1 MARRADDDA
10 DSLER
15 ALAPRRGHRWRA
27 LALGALVL
35 AVCAA
40 VFGAIS
46 SRSLLTAHSP
56 TVRPAVHHNQP
67 CPARVTSR
75 PTEITIQPDRDGIGL
90 VQNLAWSPLGT
101 CIAVLAT
108 QTTRSGAPGPPLLA
122 TYAPTTGTL
131 LSLVPLT
138 TALTRALA
146 GDPRATASLSGLSV
160 EYGDPLWLPDGQ
172 HVVITVTALT
182 PDELTP
188 RLAGVLLVDDQ
199 GLQPYA
205 LLVPSGSTPPVV
217 EWDLASGG
225 AQVITALPLALD
237 YRWDPDGTLRPVTTL
252 TTTAPP
258 PTPALSP
265 IGDPAGGPSFTVWQP
280 GLVYIALAP
289 PTPGANVALPG
300 AYVWQTNFAAL
311 APDGRHLITGLNVT
325 DRLEPRGRRLPSRRQ
340 LADLHLDQAAV
351 LPMRDPSLEAI
362 LDALNPLGPPV
373 SETPTILSWSPN
385 GRLLATRPGFIQ
397 FGLSP
402 RPLEV
407 YDCATGR
414 RVASLGAGLS
424 PGEAFG
430 DGFRPRWSPDSTRLA
445 AYDFDPQ
452 TRLGVLTIW
461 NIASIANPGGRI

>member
-1 MARRADDDA
+1 MARRADDEP

-46 SRSLLTAHSP
+46 SRSLFTAYSP

-75 PTEITIQPDRDGIGL
+75 PTEITIQPDDDGIGL

-199 GLQPYA
+199 GLQPYQSWCPREA
-205 LLVPSGSTPPVV
+205 
-217 EWDLASGG
+217 
-225 AQVITALPLALD
+225 
-237 YRWDPDGTLRPVTTL
+237 RRP
-252 TTTAPP
+252 
-258 PTPALSP
+258 
-265 IGDPAGGPSFTVWQP
+265 
-280 GLVYIALAP
+280 
-289 PTPGANVALPG
+289 
-300 AYVWQTNFAAL
+300 
-311 APDGRHLITGLNVT
+311 
-325 DRLEPRGRRLPSRRQ
+325 
-340 LADLHLDQAAV
+340 
-351 LPMRDPSLEAI
+351 
-362 LDALNPLGPPV
+362 
-373 SETPTILSWSPN
+373 SWSGISPAEAP
-385 GRLLATRPGFIQ
+385 RSSPR
-397 FGLSP
+397 SP
-402 RPLEV
+402 RPS
-407 YDCATGR
+407 TI
-414 RVASLGAGLS
+414 AGTPMAPCGPS
-424 PGEAFG
+424 PPSPRQRL
-430 DGFRPRWSPDSTRLA
+430 RPLPPCRPSVIPLA
-445 AYDFDPQ
+445 ARRSPCGSRDSSTSRWRRPHRAR
-452 TRLGVLTIW
+452 TSPSPVPMSGKPTSPRSPRT
-461 NIASIANPGGRI
+461 AAT